1 MSFLRFECL
10 FLRNEQFIHTIC
22 CSFVARN
29 DYNSNITIMNPQT
42 NLDAWDCLDQALFVS
57 SHVSAKDA
65 AAGETDW
72 ENVYPVSEDEIDT
85 MEDLINQAEQKADDP
100 TESNYRT
107 RVNELR
113 DVISYSRAKH
123 RTWKWSLIFG
133 AIISACI
140 MWYYGMDNQD
150 RANREAKDITLIES
164 WQKQDTVISF
174 AKLSTKT
181 EDVYSTRYVSANK
194 FKENKLRQL
203 KQFYEYNNS
212 QAVRYKQS
220 ADTASTAD
228 RKKSRLEY
236 AEQYQK
242 KAEDNKA
249 NFDKVAKMKFDELKD
264 LALEEKE
271 NAVDN
276 IQGSATKLYAFMVY
290 LIILIPLY
298 IISGYPYGYM
308 IYRHRR
314 QHGIM
319 RKLRKVGFA
328 IASFFFS
335 TGLLMNLLP
344 DDIVKYTYSNGRT
357 ETREEANP
365 SNLIIVAIKIGL
377 MIAGVVIFCFVSVLI
392 MTVETIT
399 GLKRNFD
406 WSPVVAKVK
415 SMFK

>member
-1 MSFLRFECL
+1 
-10 FLRNEQFIHTIC
+10 
-22 CSFVARN
+22 
-29 DYNSNITIMNPQT
+29 MNPQT

-57 SHVSAKDA
+57 SHVSDKDA
-65 AAGETDW
+65 SAGETDW

-85 MEDLINQAEQKADDP
+85 MEDLVNQAEQKADDP
-100 TESNYRT
+100 TDSNYRT

-150 RANREAKDITLIES
+150 RANREAKDIALIES

-174 AKLSTKT
+174 VKLSTEI
-181 EDVYSTRYVSANK
+181 EDVYFTRYVSANK

-236 AEQYQK
+236 AEQYKK
-242 KAEDNKA
+242 KAADNKA

-264 LALEEKE
+264 LALEEKK
-271 NAVDN
+271 NTVDN

-314 QHGIM
+314 QQGIM
-319 RKLRKVGFA
+319 RKLRQIGFG
-328 IASFFFS
+328 IASFFFG

-357 ETREEANP
+357 ETREEVNP
-365 SNLIIVAIKIGL
+365 SNLFIVAIKIGL

-392 MTVETIT
+392 MTVEIIT

>member
-1 MSFLRFECL
+1 
-10 FLRNEQFIHTIC
+10 
-22 CSFVARN
+22 
-29 DYNSNITIMNPQT
+29 MNPQT

-65 AAGETDW
+65 SAGETDW

-85 MEDLINQAEQKADDP
+85 MEDLVNQAEQKADDP
-100 TESNYRT
+100 TDSNYRT

-150 RANREAKDITLIES
+150 RANREAKDIALIES

-174 AKLSTKT
+174 AKLSTET

-236 AEQYQK
+236 AEQYKK
-242 KAEDNKA
+242 KAADNKA

-264 LALEEKE
+264 LALEEKK
-271 NAVDN
+271 NTVDN

-314 QHGIM
+314 QQGIM
-319 RKLRKVGFA
+319 RKLRQIGFG
-328 IASFFFS
+328 IASFFFG

-357 ETREEANP
+357 ETREEVNP
-365 SNLIIVAIKIGL
+365 SNLFIVAIKIGL

>member
-1 MSFLRFECL
+1 MSFLRFERL
-10 FLRNEQFIHTIC
+10 FLRNEQFIQTIC
-22 CSFVARN
+22 CSFAARN

-264 LALEEKE
+264 LALKEKE

-328 IASFFFS
+328 IASFFFG

>member
-1 MSFLRFECL
+1 MSFLRFERL
-10 FLRNEQFIHTIC
+10 FLRNEQFIQTIC
-22 CSFVARN
+22 CSFAARN

-57 SHVSAKDA
+57 SHVSATDA

-100 TESNYRT
+100 TEANYRT

-236 AEQYQK
+236 AEKYQK
-242 KAEDNKA
+242 KAEDNRA

-276 IQGSATKLYAFMVY
+276 IQESATKLYAFMVY

-328 IASFFFS
+328 IASFFFG

>member
-1 MSFLRFECL
+1 
-10 FLRNEQFIHTIC
+10 
-22 CSFVARN
+22 
-29 DYNSNITIMNPQT
+29 MNPQT

-65 AAGETDW
+65 SAGETDW

-85 MEDLINQAEQKADDP
+85 MEDLVNQAEQKADDP
-100 TESNYRT
+100 TDSNYRT

-150 RANREAKDITLIES
+150 RANRESKDIALIES

-236 AEQYQK
+236 AEQYKK
-242 KAEDNKA
+242 KAADNKA

-264 LALEEKE
+264 LALEEKK
-271 NAVDN
+271 NTVDN

-319 RKLRKVGFA
+319 HKLRQIGFA
-328 IASFFFS
+328 IASFFFG

-357 ETREEANP
+357 ETREEVNP
-365 SNLIIVAIKIGL
+365 SNLFIVAIKIGL

>member
-1 MSFLRFECL
+1 
-10 FLRNEQFIHTIC
+10 
-22 CSFVARN
+22 
-29 DYNSNITIMNPQT
+29 MNPQT

-65 AAGETDW
+65 SAGETDW

-85 MEDLINQAEQKADDP
+85 MEDLVNQAEQKADDP
-100 TESNYRT
+100 TDSNYRT

-150 RANREAKDITLIES
+150 RADREAKDIALIES

-174 AKLSTKT
+174 AKLSTET

-236 AEQYQK
+236 AEQYKK
-242 KAEDNKA
+242 KAADNKA

-264 LALEEKE
+264 LALEEKK
-271 NAVDN
+271 NTVDN

-314 QHGIM
+314 QQGIM
-319 RKLRKVGFA
+319 RKLRQIGFG
-328 IASFFFS
+328 IASFFFG

-357 ETREEANP
+357 ETREEVNP
-365 SNLIIVAIKIGL
+365 SNLFIVAIKIGL

>member
-1 MSFLRFECL
+1 MKAIFSNDRF
-10 FLRNEQFIHTIC
+10 
-22 CSFVARN
+22 
-29 DYNSNITIMNPQT
+29 
-42 NLDAWDCLDQALFVS
+42 
-57 SHVSAKDA
+57 
-65 AAGETDW
+65 G
-72 ENVYPVSEDEIDT
+72 
-85 MEDLINQAEQKADDP
+85 
-100 TESNYRT
+100 
-107 RVNELR
+107 
-113 DVISYSRAKH
+113 
-123 RTWKWSLIFG
+123 
-133 AIISACI
+133 
-140 MWYYGMDNQD
+140 
-150 RANREAKDITLIES
+150 
-164 WQKQDTVISF
+164 
-174 AKLSTKT
+174 
-181 EDVYSTRYVSANK
+181 

-228 RKKSRLEY
+228 RKMSRLEY
-236 AEQYQK
+236 AEQYKK
-242 KAEDNKA
+242 KAADNKA

-264 LALEEKE
+264 LALEEKK
-271 NAVDN
+271 NTVDN

-319 RKLRKVGFA
+319 HKLRQIGFA
-328 IASFFFS
+328 IASFFFG

-357 ETREEANP
+357 ETREEVNP
-365 SNLIIVAIKIGL
+365 SNLFIVAIKIGL

>member
-1 MSFLRFECL
+1 MSFLRFERL
-10 FLRNEQFIHTIC
+10 FLRNEQFIQTIC
-22 CSFVARN
+22 CSFAARN

-57 SHVSAKDA
+57 SHVSATDA

-150 RANREAKDITLIES
+150 RANREVKDITLIES

-236 AEQYQK
+236 AEKYQK
-242 KAEDNKA
+242 KAEDNRA

-328 IASFFFS
+328 IASFFFG

>member
-1 MSFLRFECL
+1 MSFLRFERL
-10 FLRNEQFIHTIC
+10 FLRNDQFVQTIC
-22 CSFVARN
+22 CSFAARN

-42 NLDAWDCLDQALFVS
+42 NLDAWDCLNQALFVS

-85 MEDLINQAEQKADDP
+85 MEDLVNQAEQKADDP
-100 TESNYRT
+100 TDSNYRT

-150 RANREAKDITLIES
+150 RANREAKDIALIES

-174 AKLSTKT
+174 AKLSTET
-181 EDVYSTRYVSANK
+181 EDVYFTRYVSANK

-236 AEQYQK
+236 AEQYKK
-242 KAEDNKA
+242 KAVDNKA

-264 LALEEKE
+264 LALEEKK
-271 NAVDN
+271 NTVDN

-319 RKLRKVGFA
+319 HKLRQIGFA
-328 IASFFFS
+328 IASFFFG

-357 ETREEANP
+357 ETREEVNP
-365 SNLIIVAIKIGL
+365 SNLFIVAIKIGL

>member
-1 MSFLRFECL
+1 
-10 FLRNEQFIHTIC
+10 
-22 CSFVARN
+22 
-29 DYNSNITIMNPQT
+29 MNPQT

-65 AAGETDW
+65 SAGETDW

-85 MEDLINQAEQKADDP
+85 MEDLVNQAEQKADDP
-100 TESNYRT
+100 TDSNYRT

-150 RANREAKDITLIES
+150 RANREAKDIALIES

-174 AKLSTKT
+174 AKLSTET
-181 EDVYSTRYVSANK
+181 EDVYFTRYVSANK

-236 AEQYQK
+236 AEQYKK
-242 KAEDNKA
+242 KAADNKA

-264 LALEEKE
+264 LALEEKK
-271 NAVDN
+271 NTVDN

-314 QHGIM
+314 QQGIM
-319 RKLRKVGFA
+319 RKLRQIGFG
-328 IASFFFS
+328 IASFFFG

-357 ETREEANP
+357 ETREEVNP
-365 SNLIIVAIKIGL
+365 SNLFIVAIKIGL

>member
-1 MSFLRFECL
+1 
-10 FLRNEQFIHTIC
+10 
-22 CSFVARN
+22 
-29 DYNSNITIMNPQT
+29 MNPQT

-65 AAGETDW
+65 SAGETDW

-85 MEDLINQAEQKADDP
+85 MEDLVNQAEQKADDP

-150 RANREAKDITLIES
+150 RANREAKDIALIES

-174 AKLSTKT
+174 AKLSTET
-181 EDVYSTRYVSANK
+181 EDVYFTRYVSANK

-236 AEQYQK
+236 AEQYKK
-242 KAEDNKA
+242 KAADNKA

-264 LALEEKE
+264 LALEEKK
-271 NAVDN
+271 NTVDN

-314 QHGIM
+314 QQGIM
-319 RKLRKVGFA
+319 RKLRQIGFG
-328 IASFFFS
+328 IASFFFG

-357 ETREEANP
+357 ETREEVNP
-365 SNLIIVAIKIGL
+365 SNLFIVAIKIGL